1 MDVATAGTA
10 ALPLPSRSNPFV
22 TTARFNDAG
31 ELARLFKSK
40 TQCIQLSAG
49 AFSAEALSGKFG
61 AVQVLA
67 VDCSR
72 GIELRRRVPT
82 DRLSI
87 CYTASAERIW
97 DRGHPWDA
105 RHMLGVSGDDIEIST
120 LSAGQLRWI
129 DVDLALC
136 PQAERESFMRMA
148 GRRTLL
154 MRGENAAATQLRGY
168 AAMVFQLC
176 ANSPLRLSSEA
187 MRERLERDILVRVDR
202 ALRSAELEPTAAKR
216 ERKAF
221 LLVRR
226 VEQFMW
232 QNVDEPL
239 TLQRIG
245 KQMNCRMRSLIYSF
259 KDSFGIG
266 PITYLKILRLNE
278 AHRRLREAR
287 GDVRIF
293 DVAVALGF
301 WHMGH
306 FSADYK
312 RMFGETASETLA
324 EARAGS
330 RSLSDAALQVPK
342 RPTAVH

>member
-10 ALPLPSRSNPFV
+10 LRPLPSRTNPFV

-31 ELARLFKSK
+31 DLARLFRPKARSF
-40 TQCIQLSAG
+40 QLSAG
-49 AFSAEALSGKFG
+49 SFSSEAVSAKFG
-61 AVQVLA
+61 AVHVVA
-67 VDCSR
+67 IDCNR
-72 GIELRRRVPT
+72 GVELRRRIPA

-87 CYTASAERIW
+87 CYAPGGEEIS
-97 DRGHPWDA
+97 DRGHPWDT
-105 RHMLGVSGDDIEIST
+105 RNMLAVSSGDIEIST
-120 LSAGQLRWI
+120 LATVQLRWI

-136 PQAERESFMRMA
+136 PQAEREGFARMA
-148 GRRTLL
+148 GRTLV

-176 ANSPLRLSSEA
+176 TSDPWRLSSEA
-187 MRERLERDILVRVDR
+187 MRERLEKDMLVRIDR
-202 ALRSAELEPTAAKR
+202 ALRGAETESAAAKR

-221 LLVRR
+221 SLVRR

-245 KQMNCRMRSLIYSF
+245 EQMNCRMRSLIYSF

-324 EARAGS
+324 EARTQS
-330 RSLSDAALQVPK
+330 RPLTDAPRQVPQ